1 MVIALVVSFAALGY
15 CIWLLR
21 KMAVEIIALRTTLKA
36 LSTETAT
43 LANAFESVIWNV
55 TVDINHALEL
65 LELDPIQAAKT
76 EVQHI

>member
-1 MVIALVVSFAALGY
+1 MVLTLVLSLAALGY

-36 LSTETAT
+36 LSTETQT

-55 TVDINHALEL
+55 TVTPPAT
-65 LELDPIQAAKT
+65 KT
-76 EVQHI
+76 TTKKPRARVR

>member
-1 MVIALVVSFAALGY
+1 MVITLILSLAALGY

-21 KMAVEIIALRTTLKA
+21 KMAVEIIALRATLKA

-55 TVDINHALEL
+55 TVT
-65 LELDPIQAAKT
+65 PPVTKT
-76 EVQHI
+76 TTKKPRARVR

>member
-43 LANAFESVIWNV
+43 LANAFESVIWGVVDV
-55 TVDINHALEL
+55 TGEGKHGATADRESG
-65 LELDPIQAAKT
+65 
-76 EVQHI
+76 

>member
-1 MVIALVVSFAALGY
+1 MVLALILSLTAIGY

-21 KMAVEIIALRTTLKA
+21 KMAVEILALRATLKA

-55 TVDINHALEL
+55 TVTPPAT
-65 LELDPIQAAKT
+65 KT
-76 EVQHI
+76 TTKKIRGTKSR

>member
-21 KMAVEIIALRTTLKA
+21 KMAVEIIALSATLKV

-43 LANAFESVIWNV
+43 LSNAFQRTDWNV
-55 TVDINHALEL
+55 TVTA
-65 LELDPIQAAKT
+65 PATKT
-76 EVQHI
+76 TTKKPRARVR

>member
-1 MVIALVVSFAALGY
+1 MVITLILSLAALGY

-21 KMAVEIIALRTTLKA
+21 KMAVEIIALRATLKA

-55 TVDINHALEL
+55 TVTPPAT
-65 LELDPIQAAKT
+65 KT
-76 EVQHI
+76 TTKKPRARVR

>member
-21 KMAVEIIALRTTLKA
+21 RMAVEIIALRTTLKA
-36 LSTETAT
+36 LSTETQT

-55 TVDINHALEL
+55 TVTPPAT
-65 LELDPIQAAKT
+65 KT
-76 EVQHI
+76 TTKKPRARVR

>member
-55 TVDINHALEL
+55 TVTPPAT
-65 LELDPIQAAKT
+65 KT
-76 EVQHI
+76 TTKKPRARVR

>member
-1 MVIALVVSFAALGY
+1 MVLALILSLAAIGY

-21 KMAVEIIALRTTLKA
+21 KMAVEILALRATLKA

-55 TVDINHALEL
+55 TVTPPAT
-65 LELDPIQAAKT
+65 KT
-76 EVQHI
+76 TTKKPRARVR

>member
-21 KMAVEIIALRTTLKA
+21 RMAVEIIALRTTIKA

-43 LANAFESVIWNV
+43 LSNAFESVIWNV
-55 TVDINHALEL
+55 TVTPPAT
-65 LELDPIQAAKT
+65 KT
-76 EVQHI
+76 TTKKPRARVR

>member
-1 MVIALVVSFAALGY
+1 MVLSLVAFFAALVY

-36 LSTETAT
+36 LSTETQT

-55 TVDINHALEL
+55 TVTPPAT
-65 LELDPIQAAKT
+65 KT
-76 EVQHI
+76 TTKKPRARVR

>member
-1 MVIALVVSFAALGY
+1 MVITLILSLAALGY

-55 TVDINHALEL
+55 TVTPPAT
-65 LELDPIQAAKT
+65 KT
-76 EVQHI
+76 TTKKPRARVR

>member
-1 MVIALVVSFAALGY
+1 MVITLILSLAALGY

-21 KMAVEIIALRTTLKA
+21 KMAVEIIALRATLKA

-55 TVDINHALEL
+55 TVTPSAT
-65 LELDPIQAAKT
+65 KT
-76 EVQHI
+76 TTKKPRARVR

>member
-36 LSTETAT
+36 LSTETQT

-55 TVDINHALEL
+55 TVTPPAT
-65 LELDPIQAAKT
+65 KT
-76 EVQHI
+76 TTKKPRARVR